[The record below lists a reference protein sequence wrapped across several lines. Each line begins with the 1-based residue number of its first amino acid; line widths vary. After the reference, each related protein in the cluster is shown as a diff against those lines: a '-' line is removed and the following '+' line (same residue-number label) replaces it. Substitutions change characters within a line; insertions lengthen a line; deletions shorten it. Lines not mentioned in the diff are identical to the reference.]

1 MVNPVV
7 GGVTAPSGF
16 VAAGVR
22 CGLRKG
28 SDERPDLVLVL
39 SEAPAAAAGVFTTN
53 RVKAAPIL
61 VSRDHLRS
69 GVARAIVANAG
80 GANACTGQR
89 GLADAGRM
97 AAVTGETLG
106 VPAEQVIVASTGVIG
121 DYLKMEAVE
130 AGIREAAAQLS
141 RSGGAAAARA
151 ITTTDTVTKERAVR
165 FNAGGRTVTI
175 GGMAKGSGMI
185 RPNMA
190 TMLCFLTTD
199 AAIEAAAL
207 RQALESAVAR
217 SFNMITVD
225 NDMSTN
231 DCAVILA
238 NGNAGNDVIGVGTGD
253 FHLFQKALDEVC
265 VYLAKM
271 IARDGEGATRLLEV
285 AVQGAASDGEARLA
299 ALAVGGSNLVKTA
312 LFGCDANWGRIMAA
326 LGYSGAAFDAG
337 RVRVYL
343 GPLKLVENGC
353 SAGFDEGLARSLLD
367 REDVRLEIDLG
378 AGWGQAVAW
387 GCDLTCDYVKINGSY
402 RS

>member
-1 MVNPVV
+1 M
-7 GGVTAPSGF
+7 
-16 VAAGVR
+16 
-22 CGLRKG
+22 RKG
-28 SDERPDLVLVL
+28 RDDRPDLALVL
-39 SEAPAAAAGVFTTN
+39 SETPAAAVGVFTTN
-53 RVKAAPIL
+53 RVQAAPIL

-151 ITTTDTVTKERAVR
+151 ITTTDTVIKERAVR
-165 FNAGGRTVTI
+165 FNVGGRTVTI

-225 NDMSTN
+225 NEMSTN

-285 AVQGAASDGEARLA
+285 AVQGAVSDGEARLA

-326 LGYSGAAFDAG
+326 LGYSGAEFDAG

-387 GCDLTCDYVKINGSY
+387 GCDLTCDYVKINGGY